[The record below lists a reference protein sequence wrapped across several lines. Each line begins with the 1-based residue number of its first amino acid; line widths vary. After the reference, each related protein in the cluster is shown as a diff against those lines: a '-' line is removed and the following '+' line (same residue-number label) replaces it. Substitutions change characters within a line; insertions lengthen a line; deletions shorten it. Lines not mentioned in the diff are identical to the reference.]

1 MLLHFLI
8 NLLLFWAV
16 VSVQPRLNMVM
27 DNSTRRRAYV
37 IIAVAC
43 GHITQIYKRCSAL
56 LRVEH
61 NQRTATK
68 TTCEAHDVVLDFMD
82 AYNRKDGLCI
92 AERWREFAEINFGSP
107 LGSKSEDE
115 LAAGTCA
122 RAALQS
128 LLAAHGRSTERS
140 VSDVSCITTCRKP

>member
-8 NLLLFWAV
+8 NFLLFWAA

-37 IIAVAC
+37 IMAVAR
-43 GHITQIYKRCSAL
+43 GHITQSYKRCSAL
-56 LRVEH
+56 FRVEH

-68 TTCEAHDVVLDFMD
+68 TTCDAHDVVLAFMD

-92 AERWREFAEINFGSP
+92 AERWREFAGINVGNP
-107 LGSKSEDE
+107 LGIQAEDE
-115 LAAGTCA
+115 LVPGTCA
-122 RAALQS
+122 RAPLQS
-128 LLAAHGRSTERS
+128 LLAAHEESERKDAG
-140 VSDVSCITTCRKP
+140 VQDEQ